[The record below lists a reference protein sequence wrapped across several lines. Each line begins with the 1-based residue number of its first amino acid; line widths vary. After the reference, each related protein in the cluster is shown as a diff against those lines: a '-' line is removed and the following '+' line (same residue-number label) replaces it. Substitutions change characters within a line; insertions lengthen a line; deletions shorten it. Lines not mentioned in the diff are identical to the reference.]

1 MSNLA
6 NSVKW
11 FLLVLGAMIF
21 VHELGHFLVAKWL
34 GIRVEIFSLGFGK
47 RLFGFKRGDTD
58 YRISLLPLGGY
69 VKMAGDNIAEE
80 REGAPDEFLSHSKW
94 HRFLVAIAGPA
105 MNIITALM
113 IPLVASMITF
123 SVPEFKTEPPVVANV
138 KPDSTADKAG
148 IQVGDRIVS
157 FNGVETNTWRD
168 FDDQVLLHPGQTVEL
183 SIDRGGT
190 RETLPVEI
198 ESTSASGEKIGLLAV
213 FPNLPD
219 AYIGVRS
226 VLAGRP
232 AEAAGMKPGDKI
244 VAVNGKPVGSDQF
257 GLIREINQNAGR
269 EITLSVERNGAPVE
283 LKATPVLE
291 DGNGKLGFQPEIMG
305 IRMKTEPLKFRAA
318 CAYALD
324 TNARFI
330 RMTWA
335 AFVQIFNGQRSASSA
350 LAGPIGIA
358 EIVGQASQQGWDSIL
373 ELTGLLSL
381 NLGIFNLLP
390 IPVLDGGLIFM
401 LALEAILGFFGRQLS
416 LGVKEKMI
424 NVGLVLIVLL
434 MGFVIFNDIRKH
446 ILAPAMADDPAK
458 QSAPAP
464 ATPPPPTPVVP
475 AR

>member
-1 MSNLA
+1 
-6 NSVKW
+6 
-11 FLLVLGAMIF
+11 
-21 VHELGHFLVAKWL
+21 
-34 GIRVEIFSLGFGK
+34 
-47 RLFGFKRGDTD
+47 
-58 YRISLLPLGGY
+58 
-69 VKMAGDNIAEE
+69 
-80 REGAPDEFLSHSKW
+80 
-94 HRFLVAIAGPA
+94 
-105 MNIITALM
+105 
-113 IPLVASMITF
+113 
-123 SVPEFKTEPPVVANV
+123 
-138 KPDSTADKAG
+138 
-148 IQVGDRIVS
+148 
-157 FNGVETNTWRD
+157 
-168 FDDQVLLHPGQTVEL
+168 
-183 SIDRGGT
+183 
-190 RETLPVEI
+190 
-198 ESTSASGEKIGLLAV
+198 
-213 FPNLPD
+213 
-219 AYIGVRS
+219 
-226 VLAGRP
+226 
-232 AEAAGMKPGDKI
+232 MKPGDKI